1 MERKAAM
8 SEDRLDLSS
17 DPEFIRDPYATLDRL
32 REEEPVR
39 RVRYHGVPA
48 WLVTRFADAEMVY
61 SDPRLSADKANA
73 SDEARA
79 VPWVVASDMIGLG
92 KTIVFADPPA
102 HTRMRRLVSRA
113 FTPRRVATLRPM
125 VQGIADQLLDAI
137 VPRGRADI
145 LHELSTPLAAQ
156 AIMVLLGAPLT
167 DREEFTSYSHT
178 FLSTDP
184 ADQARVPEAMAWMAT
199 YIAGLVAAKA
209 ETPADDLLSEL
220 IAVRDGGGDRLSEA
234 ELRSMA
240 LLLLMAGFETTASFI
255 PNGLLALL
263 QHPEQMKA
271 LREDPSLIPSAVEEM
286 LRYDPTA
293 TASLLRYAAEDLT
306 LGGAD
311 IRKSD
316 AVVVSWAAAN
326 RDPRRFAEPDTF
338 DVRRGDASHIAFAH
352 GIHYCLGAPLARLES
367 QIAFASLLAR
377 CWDIQLAIP
386 FEELSYRVTPNIRSL
401 KELPV
406 TFTPAP

>member
-1 MERKAAM
+1 M

-17 DPEFIRDPYATLDRL
+17 DPEFIRDPYSTLARL

-39 RVRYHGVPA
+39 QVRYHGVPA
-48 WLVTRFADAEMVY
+48 WLVTRFADAERVY

-73 SDEARA
+73 SDEVRA
-79 VPWVVASDMIGLG
+79 VPWVVASEMIGLG

-156 AIMVLLGAPLT
+156 AIMVLLGAPLA
-167 DREEFTSYSHT
+167 DREEFTSYSHI

-184 ADQARVPEAMAWMAT
+184 ADQARVPEAMAWMAA

-220 IAVRDGGGDRLSEA
+220 IAVRDRGGDHLSEV

-263 QHPEQMKA
+263 RHPEQMKA
-271 LREDPSLIPSAVEEM
+271 LREDPALIPSAVEEM

-293 TASLLRYAAEDLT
+293 TASLLRYATQDLT
-306 LGGAD
+306 LGGVE

-326 RDPRRFAEPDTF
+326 RDPRRFGEPDTF
-338 DVRRGDASHIAFAH
+338 DVRRGDANHIAFAH

-377 CWDIQLAIP
+377 CRDIQLAVP
-386 FEELSYRVTPNIRSL
+386 FEELSYRVTPNVRSL

-406 TFTPAP
+406 TFIPVP